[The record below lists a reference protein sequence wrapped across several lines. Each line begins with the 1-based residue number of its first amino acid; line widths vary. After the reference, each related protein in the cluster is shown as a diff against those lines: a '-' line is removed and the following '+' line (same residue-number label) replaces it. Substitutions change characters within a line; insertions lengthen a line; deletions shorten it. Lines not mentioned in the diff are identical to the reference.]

1 MPINNR
7 LHIYKCNY
15 KTSTKGY
22 EMKYKKTKLSLMI
35 TSILLGATVNAAE
48 SEDKLTDL
56 QRKKLEAEEVITI
69 TGSRSSINKASMI
82 KRTADSLIDVIT
94 MDEIGLMPD
103 EDVGAVIERMS
114 NVTNNTSRGEGFQT
128 LIRGLSADLTMTT
141 YNGRELAGSQ
151 DGRELATGNLPAG
164 LLHRIKVIKSTT
176 ADLIEGGMAGTV
188 ELESIKPLSLD
199 ERVFSINAKAIRSD
213 MPTNDLVDNTGFQ
226 GGLVF
231 IDQFLDGTL
240 GIAANVTY
248 SNRPMINAEYRS
260 RQKPEAGPDPK
271 RDPNGGFGDLN
282 GDGYVDF
289 LTIEPWVES
298 DVVEKEQLGLGFA
311 VQWRPND
318 DWEVNVDALYSYD
331 DKTGFKNWNRF
342 RNRGNTR
349 YTVVESDP
357 SAVGSALTNAGNIV
371 NGALV
376 TKQDVEYSQ
385 NMFQFLNHKTEDE
398 TKAAGINIARY
409 FGDGWKVSADLA
421 YSYADDHNGLNNMAF
436 MRRNVGYTLDI
447 SEKWPT
453 VTNVHD
459 SRTGEAIDL
468 INPEFHTNINDG
480 YRPLFFNE
488 GVEYRED
495 EVTSARI
502 DFEKRLDFSILSR
515 VSFGI
520 RATERQKKDWKENF
534 SVSGTNPFCADGV
547 SADGVSDLPSFQ
559 CSVDVA
565 NQVFNANNPHAKILA
580 SNNFLQ
586 GFNMSFDDVLA
597 LRGHTTQ
604 AEKDAR
610 VNEEGLSNATER
622 YTIDEEYLALYVRAD
637 FETEI
642 GDTFIW
648 GNIGLRYV
656 DTETISTNHT
666 STFTV
671 TTDEDGAIEDV
682 QVDPVDIND
691 VHFVGHVSSY
701 SNLLPSINVVI
712 EPHEEFQIRL
722 AAGQTMTR
730 PQFPDLG
737 EALEITGGPK
747 ADDPASAGNPIE
759 ATAGNP
765 FLEAYKSTQF
775 DASFEWYPNEDTTVT
790 IGYFYKD
797 IDGFVQPTQYEIE
810 LPDSEGQLHPIIV
823 NGVGINP
830 ESSGFS
836 GWELGY
842 AQAFTFLPG
851 ILQYTGIS
859 MNYSI
864 LDSDVDVVE
873 TYRFPNATEPGGS
886 SCLDDTNTSDGLI
899 CSPTVTN
906 PSNFSDY
913 TANAQI
919 YYADKD
925 FNVRLSLKK
934 KGDQVRQQQGLGF
947 ETGYTIIDFSAR
959 YKVFKNFQI
968 IATVNNVTN
977 ARMTRYWQD
986 PWGSSSN
993 ANIQR
998 HMEYGRRFS
1007 LGFSY
1012 NL

>member
-1 MPINNR
+1 
-7 LHIYKCNY
+7 
-15 KTSTKGY
+15 
-22 EMKYKKTKLSLMI
+22 MKYNKTKLSLLI
-35 TSILLGATVNAAE
+35 TSILLGATAHAAE
-48 SEDKLTDL
+48 SDEKLTDL
-56 QRKKLEAEEVITI
+56 QKKKQEALEVITVSGNRAAI
-69 TGSRSSINKASMI
+69 HKASMI

-151 DGRELATGNLPAG
+151 DGRELATGNLPSG
-164 LLHRIKVIKSTT
+164 LLHRVKVIKSTT
-176 ADLIEGGMAGTV
+176 ADLIEGGMAGTI

-199 ERVFSINAKAIRSD
+199 ERVFSVNAKAIRSD
-213 MPTNDLVDNTGFQ
+213 MPTSDLVDNTGYQ
-226 GGLVF
+226 GGLVY
-231 IDQFLDGTL
+231 IDQYMNGTL
-240 GIAANVTY
+240 GVAANLTF

-260 RQKPEAGPDPK
+260 RLNPEQGTAAKYDA
-271 RDPNGGFGDLN
+271 NGGFGDIN
-282 GDGYVDF
+282 GDGNVDF
-289 LTIEPWVES
+289 LTTEPWVES
-298 DVVEKEQLGLGFA
+298 DVVEKEQLGVGFA
-311 VQWRPND
+311 VQWRPFD
-318 DWEVNVDALYSYD
+318 DWEVNFDALYSYD

-342 RNRGNTR
+342 RPRGNTS

-357 SAVGSALTNAGNIV
+357 SAVGSALTNAGNTV

-376 TKQDVEYSQ
+376 TRQDVEFSQ
-385 NMFQFLNHKTEDE
+385 NMFQFLNHQTEDE
-398 TKAAGINIARY
+398 TKAVGINISGT
-409 FGDGWKVSADLA
+409 FGDGWKVSGDLA

-436 MRRNVGYTLDI
+436 MRRNVGYSLDI
-447 SEKWPT
+447 GEQWPT

-459 SRTGEAIDL
+459 SRTGEPIDL

-480 YRPLFFNE
+480 YRPLFWNE
-488 GVEYRED
+488 GVEFRED
-495 EVTSARI
+495 EVTSARL
-502 DFEKRLDFSILSR
+502 DFEKPLNFGMISK

-534 SVSGTNPFCADGV
+534 SVSGTDPFCADGV
-547 SADGVSDLPSFQ
+547 SADGVSGLPSFQ

-565 NQVFNANNPHAKILA
+565 NEVFNANNPHAKILA
-580 SNNFLQ
+580 GNGFLQ

-610 VNEEGLSNATER
+610 ADNEGLSNATER
-622 YTIDEEYLALYVRAD
+622 YIIDEEYLAFYVRAD

-656 DTETISTNHT
+656 ETETISTNHT
-666 STFTV
+666 SSFTV
-671 TTDEDGAIEDV
+671 TTDASGEIEDV
-682 QVDPVDIND
+682 QVDPVDIDN
-691 VHFVGHVSSY
+691 VNFVGHVSTY
-701 SNLLPSINVVI
+701 SNLLPSINMVI
-712 EPHEEFQIRL
+712 EPHEQFQIRL

-737 EALEITGGPK
+737 EALEITGGPN
-747 ADDPASAGNPIE
+747 ADDPASAGSPIE

-765 FLEAYKSTQF
+765 FLEAYTSTQF
-775 DASFEWYPNEDTTVT
+775 DASFEWYPNDDTTLT
-790 IGYFYKD
+790 FGYFYKD

-810 LPDSEGQLHPIIV
+810 LPDAEGQLHQITV
-823 NGVGINP
+823 EGVGINP
-830 ESSGFS
+830 NSSGFS
-836 GWELGY
+836 GWELSY

-851 ILQYTGIS
+851 FLQYTGFQ
-859 MNYSI
+859 MNYSL

-873 TYRFPNATEPGGS
+873 TYRFRNKSEPGGS
-886 SCLDDTNTSDGLI
+886 SCFDETNTSDGLI
-899 CSPTVTN
+899 CSDVVTDPN
-906 PSNFSDY
+906 NFSDY

-919 YYADKD
+919 YYADD
-925 FNVRLSLKK
+925 DVNIRLSFRK

-959 YKVFKNFQI
+959 YKVSKNFQI
-968 IATVNNVTN
+968 IASVNNVTDE
-977 ARMTRYWQD
+977 RMTRYWQD
-986 PWGSSSN
+986 AWGSSSN

-998 HMEYGRRFS
+998 HMQYGRRFN